1 MVDQF
6 KHRSSDLELM
16 DLPIV
21 KKEELFTNLKEL
33 IQINKM
39 TGGPSLGFY
48 GIKQLLKH
56 NRTYNHKINIVDIC
70 FGAGYML
77 NLLNKNEFEI

>member
-39 TGGPSLGFY
+39 TGVHL
-48 GIKQLLKH
+48 
-56 NRTYNHKINIVDIC
+56 
-70 FGAGYML
+70 
-77 NLLNKNEFEI
+77 